1 MLSIILIFFMQNLV
15 PQKMFL
21 TKGVGRHKEYLQS
34 FEMALRDAGI
44 AEYNL
49 VSVSSIFPP
58 HCKIISKAEG
68 KKFLQPGQVVFT
80 VMARQSSNEPNR
92 LVCAS
97 IGLAQPGDK
106 NQHGYLSEH
115 HSFGET
121 DKRAGEY
128 AEDLAATMLATTLGL
143 EFDPNAA
150 WNERE
155 QVYKASNKIIRTRNI
170 TQSAECNKNGLWT
183 TVVAAAVFVF

>member
-1 MLSIILIFFMQNLV
+1 
-15 PQKMFL
+15 MFL
-21 TKGVGRHKEYLQS
+21 TKGVGQHKECLQS
-34 FEMALRDAGI
+34 FEMALRKAGI

-58 HCKIISKAEG
+58 HCKIISKTEG
-68 KKFLQPGQVVFT
+68 KKFLRPGQVVFT
-80 VMARQSSNEPNR
+80 VMARQGSNEPNR
-92 LVCAS
+92 LICSSV
-97 IGLAQPGDK
+97 GLAQPGDK

-121 DKRAGEY
+121 DKKAGDY
-128 AEDLAATMLATTLGL
+128 AEDLAATMLATILGL
-143 EFDPNAA
+143 EFDPDAA

-170 TQSAECNKNGLWT
+170 TQSAECSKDGLWT
-183 TVVAAAVFVF
+183 TVIAAAIFIFN

>member
-1 MLSIILIFFMQNLV
+1 MQNLV

-21 TKGVGRHKEYLQS
+21 TKGVGQHKECLQS
-34 FEMALRDAGI
+34 FEMALRKAGI

-58 HCKIISKAEG
+58 HCKIISKTEG
-68 KKFLQPGQVVFT
+68 KKFLRPGQVVFT
-80 VMARQSSNEPNR
+80 VMARQGSNEPNR
-92 LVCAS
+92 LICSSV
-97 IGLAQPGDK
+97 GLAQPGDK

-121 DKRAGEY
+121 DKKAGDY
-128 AEDLAATMLATTLGL
+128 AEDLAATMLATILGL
-143 EFDPNAA
+143 EFDPDAA

-170 TQSAECNKNGLWT
+170 TQSAECSKDGLWT
-183 TVVAAAVFVF
+183 TVIAAAIFIFN